1 LRRNYHRWID
11 RGQGRLAGVAQ
22 LETEM
27 ACPKCQTDNAS
38 GARFCMGCGG
48 ALPAPCPAC
57 SAVNPPEARFCQR
70 CGQKLES
77 GEAGREAPIFHDALR
92 APKTAPAQGER
103 RIITALFCDVVRS
116 TALAERLDPED
127 WREIMN
133 RAFGILTGPIERYEG
148 TVARLMGD
156 AILAFFGA
164 PSAHEDDPQRAVFA
178 ALEILR
184 EVKPFAA
191 QIKDEYGLDF
201 AVRVGINTGPVVTG
215 DVGSQRV
222 AEYTAMGDAVNLAA
236 RMEQAAEAGTILI
249 AEDTQRLVAPLFE
262 LEDLG
267 GIEVKGKSVPV
278 RAYRVLAAKARPGR
292 LRGIGGVS
300 APLIGREREM
310 SSLREAMARVQEG
323 SGGIV
328 CLIGEAGLGKS
339 RLLDEA
345 RKAWLL
351 DNPAFSWEQVQGSP
365 YDMGRPYGLFQ
376 KFARDMFGIELDDP
390 PALIHE
396 KVEKGFSGAPDEMV
410 ALCKVTMER
419 VIAAKAIKDTRDYG
433 AQAIKEDLYG
443 IAGHAWEN
451 VAAGPTVCVFDDVH
465 WADQAS
471 VDLLVH
477 LFRVTETK
485 PVLFVCAFRPERQ
498 SPGWQLKLK
507 AETDYPHRYT
517 EIALSPLDAQ
527 RTDDLVSALLNIADL
542 PRDLRKLIIR
552 KTEGNPYFV
561 EEVVR
566 SLIEQGIVF
575 QTEDGLRWKSSTK
588 LEDIAIPDTLH
599 ALLVARIDRLDAETR
614 ATLQLASVIGR
625 TFFARVLKAVSDQAM
640 ALDQHLGALQ
650 RVELVREVMRKPE
663 LEYIFKHELARDAA
677 YNTILLR
684 RRRELHLLVG
694 EAIEALFGDRAEEYA
709 HRLAQH
715 FAAGGDG
722 NKSYRYY
729 VMAGDAAAAMSAD
742 AEAADHFA
750 RALEAAESLDIPAAE
765 RARLQRRVATLAP
778 ALAPQA

>member
-1 LRRNYHRWID
+1 MFLDVI
-11 RGQGRLAGVAQ
+11 
-22 LETEM
+22 
-27 ACPKCQTDNAS
+27 
-38 GARFCMGCGG
+38 
-48 ALPAPCPAC
+48 
-57 SAVNPPEARFCQR
+57 
-70 CGQKLES
+70 
-77 GEAGREAPIFHDALR
+77 R
-92 APKTAPAQGER
+92 APKAAAAQGER

-116 TALAERLDPED
+116 TALAEQLDPED

-133 RAFGILTGPIERYEG
+133 RAFAILTGPIERYEG

-164 PSAHEDDPQRAVFA
+164 PVAHEDDPQRAVFA
-178 ALEILR
+178 ALEILN

-191 QIKDEYGLDF
+191 QVKAQYGLDF

-236 RMEQAAEAGTILI
+236 RMEQTAEPGTIRI
-249 AEDTQRLVAPLFE
+249 AEDTQRLIAPLFE

-267 GIEVKGKSVPV
+267 GIEVKGKSAPV
-278 RAYRVLAAKARPGR
+278 RAYRVLAAKTRPGR
-292 LRGIGGVS
+292 LRGIKGVS
-300 APLIGREREM
+300 APLIGRDSEM
-310 SSLREAMARVQEG
+310 SELREALRCLKEG
-323 SGGIV
+323 RGQIV
-328 CLIGEAGLGKS
+328 ALIGEAGLGKS

-351 DNPAFSWEQVQGSP
+351 GNPAYTWEQVQGSP
-365 YDMGRPYGLFQ
+365 YDTARPYGLFQ

-390 PALIHE
+390 PAVIHE
-396 KVEKGFSGAPDEMV
+396 KVERGFGDAPPEAV

-419 VIAAKAIKDTRDYG
+419 VIASKAIKDTTDFGAKAIKD
-433 AQAIKEDLYG
+433 DLYQ
-443 IAGHAWEN
+443 IAAHAWEN
-451 VAAGPTVCVFDDVH
+451 AATNPTVCVFDDVH

-477 LFRVTETK
+477 LFRVVEAR
-485 PVLFVCAFRPERQ
+485 PVLFLCAFRPERQ

-507 AETDYPHRYT
+507 AETEYPHCYT
-517 EIALSPLDAQ
+517 EIALSPLDRQ

-542 PRDLRKLIIR
+542 PRDLRQLIIK

-561 EEVVR
+561 EEIVR
-566 SLIEQGIVF
+566 SLIEQGIVY
-575 QTEDGLRWKSSTK
+575 QTDDGLRWKATTK

-614 ATLQLASVIGR
+614 STLQLASVNGR
-625 TFFARVLKAVSDQAM
+625 SFFARILKAVSDQAM

-650 RVELVREVMRKPE
+650 RVELVREVVRKPE

-684 RRRELHLLVG
+684 RRRELHKLVG
-694 EAIEALFGDRAEEYA
+694 EAIEAMFGDRSEEYA

-715 FAAGGDG
+715 FSVGGDCD
-722 NKSYRYY
+722 KSYRYY

-750 RALEAAESLDIPAAE
+750 RALQAAETLKLPDAE
-765 RARLQRRVATLAP
+765 RAQLERRVA
-778 ALAPQA
+778 ALSSNAAPQS